1 MIKKIIL
8 IITLGI
14 FSLTAFSQKSA
25 FKLYT
30 ADGSEADY
38 TSLVESSVSSD
49 IILFGEHHNNPVC
62 HWLQLELTMDLH
74 KEIGDSLVLGAEM
87 FEHDNQ
93 VILNEYLND
102 KISARSFK
110 GQARLWPNYETDY
123 KPLVEF
129 AKSNGLP
136 FIATNIP
143 RRYAAMIASEGFS
156 GLDSIDKQA
165 KDWIAPLPIPYDAQL
180 PGYKKMLKMM
190 GRKKANPN
198 LPKAQAIKDATM
210 AYFILENLNEEQVFL
225 HFNGTYHSNNYEGIS
240 WYLKE
245 YEPDVQITTIATVE
259 QENIEVL
266 LDKNKKLADYILVIP
281 ENMTKTY

>member
-1 MIKKIIL
+1 MIKKITF
-8 IITLGI
+8 IIALGLLSI
-14 FSLTAFSQKSA
+14 TAFSQKSA
-25 FKLYT
+25 FKLYK
-30 ADGSEADY
+30 ADGSEANY
-38 TSLVESSVSSD
+38 SSLVESSVSSD
-49 IILFGEHHNNPVC
+49 VILFGEHHNNPLC
-62 HWLQLELTMDLH
+62 HWLQLELAIDLH
-74 KEIGDSLVLGAEM
+74 KKIGDSLVLGAEM
-87 FEHDNQ
+87 FERDNQ
-93 VILNEYLND
+93 VILNEYLNG

-143 RRYAAMIASEGFS
+143 RRYAAMIASGGFN
-156 GLDSIDKQA
+156 GLDSIDNQA

-190 GRKKANPN
+190 GKGKENPN

-210 AYFILENLNEEQVFL
+210 AYFILENLNDDQVFL
-225 HFNGTYHSNNYEGIS
+225 HYNGTYHSNNYEGIN

-245 YEPDVQITTIATVE
+245 YDSDVQITTIATVE
-259 QENIEVL
+259 QENIEIL

-281 ENMTKTY
+281 ENMTKTH

>member
-1 MIKKIIL
+1 MIKKFTL
-8 IITLGI
+8 IIALGI

-25 FKLYT
+25 FKLYK
-30 ADGSEADY
+30 ANGSETNY
-38 TSLVESSVSSD
+38 TALVKSSLSSD
-49 IILFGEHHNNPVC
+49 IILFGEHHNNPLC
-62 HWLQLELTMDLH
+62 HWLQLELAIDLH
-74 KEIGDSLVLGAEM
+74 KKIGDSLVLGAEM

-93 VILNEYLND
+93 VILNEYLKG
-102 KISARSFK
+102 KISTRSFE

-123 KPLVEF
+123 KPLIEF
-129 AKSNGLP
+129 AKSSGIP

-156 GLDSIDKQA
+156 GLDSIDDQA

-190 GRKKANPN
+190 GRKKSNPN

-210 AYFILENLNEEQVFL
+210 AHFILKNMNKDQVFL
-225 HFNGTYHSNNYEGIS
+225 HYNGTYHSNNYEGIS

-245 YEPDVQITTIATVE
+245 YNPDVQITTIATVE
-259 QENIEVL
+259 QENIDLL
-266 LDKNKKLADYILVIP
+266 LDKHKKLADYILVTP
-281 ENMTKTY
+281 KNMTKTY

>member
-1 MIKKIIL
+1 MVKNITL
-8 IITLGI
+8 IIALGI
-14 FSLTAFSQKSA
+14 LSLTAFSQKSA
-25 FKLYT
+25 FKFYK
-30 ADGSEADY
+30 ADGSEAKY
-38 TSLVESSVSSD
+38 SSLVKSSIASD
-49 IILFGEHHNNPVC
+49 VVLFGEHHHNPLC
-62 HWLQLELTMDLH
+62 HWLQLELARDIH
-74 KEIGDSLVLGAEM
+74 KKIGDSLVLGAEM

-93 VILNEYLND
+93 VILNEYLNG
-102 KISARSFK
+102 KISERSFE
-110 GQARLWPNYETDY
+110 GQARLWPNYKTDY

-156 GLDSIDKQA
+156 GIDSIDNQA

-190 GRKKANPN
+190 GKNKANPN

-210 AYFILENLNEEQVFL
+210 AHFILENLNENQVFL
-225 HFNGTYHSNNYEGIS
+225 HYNGTYHSNNYEGIS

-245 YEPDVQITTIATVE
+245 YNPDVQVTTIATVE
-259 QENIEVL
+259 QENIELL
-266 LDKNKKLADYILVIP
+266 LDKNKNLADYILVIP
-281 ENMTKTY
+281 ENMTKTH